1 MSETDKKVNVIKQE
15 YLYRGFLSLKRIRLQ
30 PTLFEGGWSDEIDRE
45 LIDRGDCVAVLLYD
59 PDVDAVVLIEQFR
72 VGALGHFKTPW
83 LLEIVAGVVESG
95 ESLEAV
101 AYREAVEEAG
111 CMIEELRYVCEYY
124 SSPGALSERM
134 TLFCGRVDSSIVGG
148 VHGVLAEHED
158 INVWV
163 VPFAEA
169 LELMTQGKLNSATPI
184 IGLQWLA
191 LNREQ
196 LQCEWG
202 RMTKES

>member
-1 MSETDKKVNVIKQE
+1 
-15 YLYRGFLSLKRIRLQ
+15 
-30 PTLFEGGWSDEIDRE
+30 
-45 LIDRGDCVAVLLYD
+45 
-59 PDVDAVVLIEQFR
+59 
-72 VGALGHFKTPW
+72 
-83 LLEIVAGVVESG
+83 
-95 ESLEAV
+95 
-101 AYREAVEEAG
+101 
-111 CMIEELRYVCEYY
+111 
-124 SSPGALSERM
+124 M
-134 TLFCGRVDSSIVGG
+134 TLFCGRVDSSTVGG

-163 VPFAEA
+163 VPFEEA
-169 LELMTQGKLNSATPI
+169 FELMTQGKLNSATPI

>member
-1 MSETDKKVNVIKQE
+1 
-15 YLYRGFLSLKRIRLQ
+15 
-30 PTLFEGGWSDEIDRE
+30 
-45 LIDRGDCVAVLLYD
+45 
-59 PDVDAVVLIEQFR
+59 
-72 VGALGHFKTPW
+72 VGALGHSKTPW

-169 LELMTQGKLNSATPI
+169 LEFMTQGKLNSATPI

>member
-1 MSETDKKVNVIKQE
+1 
-15 YLYRGFLSLKRIRLQ
+15 
-30 PTLFEGGWSDEIDRE
+30 
-45 LIDRGDCVAVLLYD
+45 
-59 PDVDAVVLIEQFR
+59 VLIEQFR
-72 VGALGHFKTPW
+72 VGALGHSKTPW

-101 AYREAVEEAG
+101 AYRETVEEAG

-134 TLFCGRVDSSIVGG
+134 TLFCGRVDSSTVGG

-158 INVWV
+158 INVRV
-163 VPFAEA
+163 VPFEEA
-169 LELMTQGKLNSATPI
+169 FELMTQGKLNSATPI